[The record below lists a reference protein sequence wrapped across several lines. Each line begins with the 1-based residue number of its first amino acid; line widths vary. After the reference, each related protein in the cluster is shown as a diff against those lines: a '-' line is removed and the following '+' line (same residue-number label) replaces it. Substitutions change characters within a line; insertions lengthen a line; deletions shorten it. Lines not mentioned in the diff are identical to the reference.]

1 MRTIGSFQKGTRG
14 DVGMNTL
21 ARKIQI
27 TVPCSA
33 DHLSRVREAVRG
45 ALLGSR
51 LSGTI
56 LREIVAGVDEAVSEV
71 MMRSYVVDVGRELD
85 LEITLDDERVQ
96 VSIKNDG
103 ACFDPAAPAVK
114 GAFPSLGIELIR
126 RVFDDIRH
134 TYSEQGV
141 NHLVLARKLGAL
153 VS

>member
-1 MRTIGSFQKGTRG
+1 
-14 DVGMNTL
+14 
-21 ARKIQI
+21 
-27 TVPCSA
+27 
-33 DHLSRVREAVRG
+33 
-45 ALLGSR
+45 LLGSR

-141 NHLVLARKLGAL
+141 NHLVLGRKLGAL
-153 VS
+153 AS